1 MKLTKHQTP
10 SGPRWAVDGRALPE
24 SITLSSVLT
33 MSRPDMLL
41 ALGKTAGQITGAHL
55 PPIDPMQEVWASGV
69 TYLRSRDARK
79 AESSVADVYQKVYD
93 AERPEL
99 FEKSIGWRVVTN
111 GSPVH
116 IRADSTWNVPEP
128 ELVLVINAHGEIVG
142 YTAGNDMSSRD
153 IEGENPLYLPQAKVY
168 DRSCAIG
175 QELVLCSPDAMR
187 ELAVSVEIQRGGKVV
202 FAGETNINRMK
213 RNLEE
218 LVSYLYKEMVFPHG
232 AFLMTG
238 TGVVPD
244 ESFTLKPG
252 RCGEDSCGR
261 GVPGEHGRVTERKS
275 LAKNAKSIG
284 ELNGSFGRH
293 LREAE
298 LCVT

>member
-1 MKLTKHQTP
+1 MKLSKHQT
-10 SGPRWAVDGRALPE
+10 SDGSRWALDGRLLPPMASLGMLLELE
-24 SITLSSVLT
+24 SDAISEMLRMSQAEQSSSVEEH
-33 MSRPDMLL
+33 S
-41 ALGKTAGQITGAHL
+41 AL
-55 PPIDPMQEVWASGV
+55 PPIEPMQEVWASGV

-99 FEKSIGWRVVTN
+99 FMKSIGWRVVTS
-111 GSPVH
+111 GSPVR
-116 IRADSTWNVPEP
+116 IRVDSTWNVPEP

-175 QELVLCSPDAMR
+175 QEIVVCGPDAMR
-187 ELAVSVEIQRGGKVV
+187 ELSVSVEIARAGEVV
-202 FAGETNINRMK
+202 FSGETNINRMK
-213 RNLEE
+213 RTLEE
-218 LVSYLYKEMVFPHG
+218 LVSYLYKEMDFPHG

-244 ESFTLKPG
+244 ESFTLNRG
-252 RCGEDSCGR
+252 DVVMIRVGE
-261 GVPGEHGRVTERKS
+261 VS
-275 LAKNAKSIG
+275 LENSV
-284 ELNGSFGRH
+284 E
-293 LREAE
+293 
-298 LCVT
+298 